1 MSKLGKIYEVRY
13 GDDYY
18 TKIVYPVVYEN
29 QAQWLCKVPGSSDII
44 HVYKDSSR
52 KIYTATE
59 FLERIENKK
68 PDFSIYVLVKPG
80 EEVNF
85 EKYRGQTRNEI
96 ALMKAKANL
105 NAAGKRLENY
115 VKDRDLCD
123 LKVKESAKHFEECRQ
138 EVARL
143 EKLVEEEK
151 KDNEQ

>member
-29 QAQWLCKVPGSSDII
+29 QAQWLCKVPGSSDIV
-44 HVYKDSSR
+44 HFYKSSS
-52 KIYTATE
+52 KVYTANE
-59 FLERIENKK
+59 FLEKIESKK
-68 PDFSIYVLVKPG
+68 PDFTVYVLVKPG

-85 EKYRGQTRNEI
+85 EKYREQTKNEI
-96 ALMKAKANL
+96 ALMRAKQTL

-115 VKDRDLCD
+115 VKDRASYDRM
-123 LKVKESAKHFEECRQ
+123 VKESAKHFENCRQ

-151 KDNEQ
+151 DNEQ

>member
-1 MSKLGKIYEVRY
+1 MSKLGKIYEVQY

-44 HVYKDSSR
+44 HIYKSSH
-52 KIYTATE
+52 KVYTASE
-59 FLERIENKK
+59 FLEKIKSKK
-68 PDFSIYVLVKPG
+68 PDFTVYVLVKPG

-85 EKYRGQTRNEI
+85 EKYRERTKNEI
-96 ALMKAKANL
+96 ALMRAKQTL

-115 VKDRDLCD
+115 VKDRDLYD

-151 KDNEQ
+151 GNEQ

>member
-44 HVYKDSSR
+44 HIYKSSH
-52 KIYTATE
+52 KVYTASE
-59 FLERIENKK
+59 FLEKIESKK
-68 PDFSIYVLVKPG
+68 PDFTVYVLVKPG

-85 EKYRGQTRNEI
+85 EKYRERTKNEF
-96 ALMKAKANL
+96 ALMRAKQTL

-115 VKDRDLCD
+115 VKDRDFCD

-151 KDNEQ
+151 DNEQ

>member
-29 QAQWLCKVPGSSDII
+29 QTQWLCKVPGSSDII
-44 HVYKDSSR
+44 HIYKSSHKVYSAS
-52 KIYTATE
+52 E
-59 FLERIENKK
+59 FLEKIESKK
-68 PDFSIYVLVKPG
+68 PDFTVYVLVKPG

-85 EKYRGQTRNEI
+85 EKYRERTKNEM
-96 ALMKAKANL
+96 ALMRAKQTL

-115 VKDRDLCD
+115 VKDRDLYD

-151 KDNEQ
+151 DNEQ

>member
-44 HVYKDSSR
+44 HIYKSSH
-52 KIYTATE
+52 KVYTASE
-59 FLERIENKK
+59 FLEKIESKK

-85 EKYRGQTRNEI
+85 EKYREQTKNEF
-96 ALMKAKANL
+96 ALMRAKQTL
-105 NAAGKRLENY
+105 NEAGKRLENY
-115 VKDRDLCD
+115 VKHRDLYD

-151 KDNEQ
+151 DNEQ

>member
-13 GDDYY
+13 GDYY

-44 HVYKDSSR
+44 HIYKSSHKVYSAS
-52 KIYTATE
+52 E
-59 FLERIENKK
+59 FLEKIESKK
-68 PDFSIYVLVKPG
+68 PDFTVYVLVKPG

-85 EKYRGQTRNEI
+85 EKYRERTKNEM
-96 ALMKAKANL
+96 ALMKARQTL
-105 NAAGKRLENY
+105 DAAGKRLENY
-115 VKDRDLCD
+115 VKDRDLYD
-123 LKVKESAKHFEECRQ
+123 LKVKESTKHFEECRQ

-151 KDNEQ
+151 GNEQ

>member
-44 HVYKDSSR
+44 HIYKSSH
-52 KIYTATE
+52 KVYTASE
-59 FLERIENKK
+59 FLEKIESKK

-85 EKYRGQTRNEI
+85 EKYREQTKNEF
-96 ALMKAKANL
+96 ALMRAKQTL
-105 NAAGKRLENY
+105 NEVGKRLENY
-115 VKDRDLCD
+115 VKHRDLYD
-123 LKVKESAKHFEECRQ
+123 LKVKESAKHFEKCRQ

-151 KDNEQ
+151 DNEQ

>member
-44 HVYKDSSR
+44 HIYKSSHKVYTVS
-52 KIYTATE
+52 E
-59 FLERIENKK
+59 FLEKIESKK
-68 PDFSIYVLVKPG
+68 PDFTVYVLVKPG

-85 EKYRGQTRNEI
+85 EKYRERTKNEM
-96 ALMKAKANL
+96 ALMKARQTL
-105 NAAGKRLENY
+105 DAAGKKLETY
-115 VKDRDLCD
+115 IKDRDSYD
-123 LKVKESAKHFEECRQ
+123 RMVKESTKHFEKCSQ

-143 EKLVEEEK
+143 EKLVEKEK
-151 KDNEQ
+151 NNEQ

>member
-29 QAQWLCKVPGSSDII
+29 QTQWLCKVPGSSDII
-44 HVYKDSSR
+44 HIYKSSH
-52 KIYTATE
+52 KVYTASE
-59 FLERIENKK
+59 FLEKIESKK
-68 PDFSIYVLVKPG
+68 PDFTVYVLVKPG

-85 EKYRGQTRNEI
+85 EKYRERTKNEM
-96 ALMKAKANL
+96 ALMKARQTL
-105 NAAGKRLENY
+105 DAAGKKLENY
-115 VKDRDLCD
+115 VKGRDLYY
-123 LKVKESAKHFEECRQ
+123 LKVKESSKHFEECRQ

-151 KDNEQ
+151 GNEQ

>member
-44 HVYKDSSR
+44 HVYNDSSR
-52 KIYTATE
+52 KVYTASE
-59 FLERIENKK
+59 FLEKIESKK
-68 PDFSIYVLVKPG
+68 PDFTVYVLVKPG

-85 EKYRGQTRNEI
+85 EKYRERTKNEF
-96 ALMKAKANL
+96 ALMRAKQTL

-138 EVARL
+138 QVARL

-151 KDNEQ
+151 DNEQ

>member
-13 GDDYY
+13 GDNYY

-52 KIYTATE
+52 KVYTVSE
-59 FLERIENKK
+59 FLEKIESKK
-68 PDFSIYVLVKPG
+68 PDFTIYVLVKPG

-85 EKYRGQTRNEI
+85 EKYREQTKNEI
-96 ALMKAKANL
+96 ALMKARQTL

-115 VKDRDLCD
+115 VKDRDSYD
-123 LKVKESAKHFEECRQ
+123 RMVKESAKHFENCRQ

-151 KDNEQ
+151 DNEQ

>member
-29 QAQWLCKVPGSSDII
+29 KAQWLCKMPGSSEIL
-44 HVYKDSSR
+44 HFYKDSGSR
-52 KIYTATE
+52 IYTASE
-59 FLERIENKK
+59 FLEKIESKK
-68 PDFSIYVLVKPG
+68 PDFTVYVLVKPG

-85 EKYRGQTRNEI
+85 EKYRERTKNEF
-96 ALMKAKANL
+96 ALMRAKQTL

-115 VKDRDLCD
+115 VKDRDLYD

-143 EKLVEEEK
+143 EKLVEKEK
-151 KDNEQ
+151 GNEQ

>member
-29 QAQWLCKVPGSSDII
+29 KAQWLCKMPGSSDIL
-44 HVYKDSSR
+44 HFYKDSGSR
-52 KIYTATE
+52 IYTASE
-59 FLERIENKK
+59 FLEKIESKK
-68 PDFSIYVLVKPG
+68 LDFTVYVLVKPG

-85 EKYRGQTRNEI
+85 EKYRERTKNEM
-96 ALMKAKANL
+96 ALMKARQTL
-105 NAAGKRLENY
+105 DAAGKRLENY
-115 VKDRDLCD
+115 VKDRDSYD
-123 LKVKESAKHFEECRQ
+123 RMVKESAKHFEKCRQ

-151 KDNEQ
+151 DNEQ

>member
-44 HVYKDSSR
+44 HIYKSSH
-52 KIYTATE
+52 KVYTASE
-59 FLERIENKK
+59 FLEKIESKK

-85 EKYRGQTRNEI
+85 EKYREQTKNEF
-96 ALMKAKANL
+96 ALMRAKQTL
-105 NAAGKRLENY
+105 NEAGKRLENY
-115 VKDRDLCD
+115 VKHRDLYD

-151 KDNEQ
+151 GNEQ

>member
-18 TKIVYPVVYEN
+18 SKIVYPVVYEN

-52 KIYTATE
+52 KVYTASE
-59 FLERIENKK
+59 FLEKIESKK
-68 PDFSIYVLVKPG
+68 PDFTVYVLVKPG

-85 EKYRGQTRNEI
+85 EKYCERTKNEF
-96 ALMKAKANL
+96 ALMRAKQTL

-151 KDNEQ
+151 NNEQ

>member
-13 GDDYY
+13 GNNYY

-29 QAQWLCKVPGSSDII
+29 KAQWLCKVPGSSDII
-44 HVYKDSSR
+44 HFYKDGSR
-52 KIYTATE
+52 KVYTASE
-59 FLERIENKK
+59 FLEKIESKK
-68 PDFSIYVLVKPG
+68 PDFTVYVLVKPG

-85 EKYRGQTRNEI
+85 EKYRERTKNEF
-96 ALMKAKANL
+96 ALMKAKQTL

-151 KDNEQ
+151 DNEQ

>member
-29 QAQWLCKVPGSSDII
+29 KAQWLCKVPGSDDVF
-44 HVYKDSSR
+44 HFYKNSGSR
-52 KIYTATE
+52 VYTASE
-59 FLERIENKK
+59 FLEKIKNRDETTLY
-68 PDFSIYVLVKPG
+68 YVFVKPS
-80 EEVNF
+80 EEINF
-85 EKYRGQTRNEI
+85 EQYRTQTKNEI

-115 VKDRDLCD
+115 VKDRDLYD

-138 EVARL
+138 EVAHL

-151 KDNEQ
+151 NNEQ

>member
-44 HVYKDSSR
+44 HIYKSIH
-52 KIYTATE
+52 KVYTASE
-59 FLERIENKK
+59 FLEKIESKK
-68 PDFSIYVLVKPG
+68 PDFTVYVLVKPG

-85 EKYRGQTRNEI
+85 EKYREWTKNEF
-96 ALMKAKANL
+96 ALRKAKANL
-105 NAAGKRLENY
+105 KSVGMELEGYIKNRDSYNKKIEEAAKQ
-115 VKDRDLCD
+115 
-123 LKVKESAKHFEECRQ
+123 FEECRQ

-151 KDNEQ
+151 GNEQ

>member
-13 GDDYY
+13 SDNYY

-29 QAQWLCKVPGSSDII
+29 QAQWLCKVPGSSDIV
-44 HVYKDSSR
+44 HFYKSSS
-52 KIYTATE
+52 KVYTASE
-59 FLERIENKK
+59 FLERIESKK
-68 PDFSIYVLVKPG
+68 PDFTVYVLVKPG

-85 EKYRGQTRNEI
+85 EKYREQTKNEI
-96 ALMKAKANL
+96 ALMKARQTL

-115 VKDRDLCD
+115 VKDRALYDRM
-123 LKVKESAKHFEECRQ
+123 VKESAKHFEKCRQ

-151 KDNEQ
+151 DNEQ

>member
-44 HVYKDSSR
+44 HVYKDGSR
-52 KIYTATE
+52 KVYTASE
-59 FLERIENKK
+59 FLERIESKK

-85 EKYRGQTRNEI
+85 EKYRERTKNEF
-96 ALMKAKANL
+96 ALMRAKANL

-115 VKDRDLCD
+115 VKDRDLYD

-138 EVARL
+138 EVARF

-151 KDNEQ
+151 NNEQ

>member
-1 MSKLGKIYEVRY
+1 MSKLGKIYEVQY

-44 HVYKDSSR
+44 HIYKSSH
-52 KIYTATE
+52 KVYTASE
-59 FLERIENKK
+59 FLEKIESKK
-68 PDFSIYVLVKPG
+68 PDFTVYVLVKPG

-85 EKYRGQTRNEI
+85 EKYRERTKNEI
-96 ALMKAKANL
+96 ALMRAKQTL

-115 VKDRDLCD
+115 VKDRDLYD

-151 KDNEQ
+151 GNEQ

>member
-13 GDDYY
+13 GNDYY
-18 TKIVYPVVYEN
+18 SKIVYPVVYEN

-44 HVYKDSSR
+44 HIYKSSH
-52 KIYTATE
+52 KVYTASE
-59 FLERIENKK
+59 FLEKIESKK
-68 PDFSIYVLVKPG
+68 PDFTVYVLVKPG

-85 EKYRGQTRNEI
+85 EKYRERTKNEF
-96 ALMKAKANL
+96 ALMRAKQTL
-105 NAAGKRLENY
+105 NVAGKRLENY
-115 VKDRDLCD
+115 VKDRDLYD

-151 KDNEQ
+151 NNEQ

>member
-52 KIYTATE
+52 KVYTASE
-59 FLERIENKK
+59 FLEKIESKK
-68 PDFSIYVLVKPG
+68 PDFTVYVLVKPG

-85 EKYRGQTRNEI
+85 EKYRERTKNEF
-96 ALMKAKANL
+96 ALMRAKQTL

-143 EKLVEEEK
+143 EKLVKEEK
-151 KDNEQ
+151 GNEQ

>member
-29 QAQWLCKVPGSSDII
+29 QAQWLCKMPGSSDIL
-44 HVYKDSSR
+44 HFYKDSGSR
-52 KIYTATE
+52 IYTASE
-59 FLERIENKK
+59 FLEKIESKK
-68 PDFSIYVLVKPG
+68 PDFTVYVLVKPG

-85 EKYRGQTRNEI
+85 EKYRERTKNEF
-96 ALMKAKANL
+96 ALMRAKQTL

-115 VKDRDLCD
+115 VKDRDLYD

-151 KDNEQ
+151 DNEQ

>member
-13 GDDYY
+13 GDNYY

-29 QAQWLCKVPGSSDII
+29 QAQWLCKVPGSSNII
-44 HVYKDSSR
+44 HVYKDGSR
-52 KIYTATE
+52 KIYTASE
-59 FLERIENKK
+59 FLEKIESKK
-68 PDFSIYVLVKPG
+68 PDFTVYVLVKPG

-85 EKYRGQTRNEI
+85 EKYREWTKNEF
-96 ALMKAKANL
+96 ALMRAKQTL
-105 NAAGKRLENY
+105 EAAGKVLENY

-143 EKLVEEEK
+143 EKLVEKE

>member
-13 GDDYY
+13 GDNYY

-29 QAQWLCKVPGSSDII
+29 QAQWLCKVPGSSDIV
-44 HVYKDSSR
+44 HFYKSSS
-52 KIYTATE
+52 KVYTASE
-59 FLERIENKK
+59 FLERIESKK
-68 PDFSIYVLVKPG
+68 PGFTVYVLVKPG

-85 EKYRGQTRNEI
+85 EKYREQTKNEI
-96 ALMKAKANL
+96 ALMKARQTL

-143 EKLVEEEK
+143 EKLVKEE

>member
-44 HVYKDSSR
+44 HIYKDGSH
-52 KIYTATE
+52 KVYTASE
-59 FLERIENKK
+59 FLEKIENKK

-85 EKYRGQTRNEI
+85 EKYREYTKNEFV
-96 ALMKAKANL
+96 LMKAKANL
-105 NAAGKRLENY
+105 NTAGKRLENY
-115 VKDRDLCD
+115 VKDRDLYD

-151 KDNEQ
+151 NNEQ